1 MRIVTIAV
9 ALLLLALI
17 PISARDDS
25 PPPGRVEAAVR
36 PFREPAALT
45 AFTSRLTADGRDS
58 SEHGVYVETLEG
70 GEPIAALNEDT
81 PFNPASVMKLATSL
95 AALDKLGPEYR
106 FKTTFYTSGPAISS
120 NGELDGDLIL
130 VSGEDPSFSVPDAR
144 RAGDELRQRGL
155 RHVSGALVV
164 VGNFNCNHNSQ
175 TDISAGVFRRHCGIP
190 IRQSTRYET
199 ALPPGTGQPLLAVES
214 EQLINLV
221 QQQNAHSVNSMADLL
236 GNHIGGAAE
245 VRKFLVER
253 LHLSQDSVYVSNPSG
268 LDINRLSPRATVA
281 LVRSLVEWLKQRGY
295 GPGAAMAVAGMEAG
309 TLAGRFTDDEF
320 AGSVIAKTG
329 TLRTTDGGAAVLAG
343 LAFTRERGT
352 VIFAVYDMA
361 QGRQVLRLRQRQD
374 EFLKNLI
381 HELGGPA
388 AGM

>member
-9 ALLLLALI
+9 ALIFLTFI
-17 PISARDDS
+17 PISAHDDS
-25 PPPGRVEAAVR
+25 LPDHVEALVR
-36 PFREPAALT
+36 PIREPQALKT
-45 AFTSRLTADGRDS
+45 FTNRLTAEGRDS

-95 AALDKLGPEYR
+95 AALDKLGPDYR
-106 FKTTFYTSGPAISS
+106 FKTSFLTSGPAISS
-120 NGELDGDLIL
+120 SGELDGDLFL
-130 VSGEDPSFSVPDAR
+130 VSGEDPSFSVLDAR
-144 RAGDELRQRGL
+144 KAGDELRQRGL
-155 RHVSGALVV
+155 RHVNGALVV

-199 ALPPGTGQPLLAVES
+199 ALPPGTGQPLLTLES
-214 EQLINLV
+214 DQLINLV

-245 VRKFLVER
+245 VRRFLVER
-253 LHLSQDSVYVSNPSG
+253 LHLSPNNVYVSNPSG

-281 LVRSLVEWLKQRGY
+281 LVRSLVEWLKQHGY

-309 TLAGRFTDDEF
+309 TLAGRFTDGDF

-352 VIFAVYDMA
+352 VIFAVFDMA

-381 HELGGPA
+381 LELGGPA